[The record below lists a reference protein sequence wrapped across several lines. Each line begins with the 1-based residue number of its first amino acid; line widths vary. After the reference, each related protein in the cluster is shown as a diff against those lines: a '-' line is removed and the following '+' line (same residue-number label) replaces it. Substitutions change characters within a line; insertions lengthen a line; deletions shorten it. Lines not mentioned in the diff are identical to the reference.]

1 MFYSILPIYF
11 GLTNFVK
18 ISIMNE
24 LFYSVAHIVEDSFV
38 LLLEPIGNMFNYFVI
53 VLGLA
58 GLVFWLRLQKKYTK
72 KAIEN
77 GDLV

>member
-38 LLLEPIGNMFNYFVI
+38 LLLEPIGNVFNYLVI
-53 VLGLA
+53 VLGLI
-58 GLVFWLRLQKKYTK
+58 GLAFWLRLQKKYTK

>member
-38 LLLEPIGNMFNYFVI
+38 LLLEPIGNMFNYLVI
-53 VLGLA
+53 VLGLI

>member
-1 MFYSILPIYF
+1 
-11 GLTNFVK
+11 
-18 ISIMNE
+18 MNE

-38 LLLEPIGNMFNYFVI
+38 LLLEPIGNMFNYLVI
-53 VLGLA
+53 VLGLI